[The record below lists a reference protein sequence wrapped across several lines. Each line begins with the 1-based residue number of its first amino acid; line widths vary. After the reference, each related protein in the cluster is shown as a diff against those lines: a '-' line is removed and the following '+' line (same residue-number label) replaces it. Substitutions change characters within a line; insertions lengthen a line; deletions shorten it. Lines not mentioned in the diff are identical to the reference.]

1 MSGYA
6 ITARYYDPM
15 ASAAHAHV
23 DERIAQALAGL
34 DTAAGPIVD
43 IGAGTG
49 LTTALIAGTLPAAE
63 VVAVEPDPAMLPA
76 LMTRV
81 WADPDLRQRVTILSR
96 DILDAP
102 LPDRI
107 AGAVLS
113 ASLVHLGPPERARL
127 WPMLAERL
135 APDGRIVV
143 EVQCPS
149 AEDIAEVGMASA
161 QVGRVT
167 YRGSVQASRIGPDR
181 QRWRMTYRA
190 DLEGRTLACDT
201 ATYDCWT
208 ISADQIL
215 EEAALTGLSGRVAD
229 ELVILERASA

>member
-1 MSGYA
+1 MSGYGV
-6 ITARYYDPM
+6 TARYYDPM

-23 DERIAQALAGL
+23 DERIAGALAGL
-34 DTAAGPIVD
+34 NTAVGPVVD
-43 IGAGTG
+43 VGAGTG

-81 WADPDLRQRVTILSR
+81 WANPDLRKRVTILPSG
-96 DILDAP
+96 ILEAL

-127 WPMLAERL
+127 WPLLAERL
-135 APDGRIVV
+135 APGGRIIV

-149 AEDIAEVGMASA
+149 AEDMAEVEIASA
-161 QVGRVT
+161 RVGRVT
-167 YRGSVQASRIGPDR
+167 YRGSAEATQVGPDR

-201 ATYDCWT
+201 ASYECWA
-208 ISADQIL
+208 ISADQVV
-215 EEAALTGLSGRVAD
+215 EEAALAGLHGRRED
-229 ELVILERASA
+229 ELVILEHASA